1 MDTLWLSSPAPAL
14 RLWADGRWK
23 VNPAAAR
30 WASDHGIADAGWL
43 ALARELVATLRH
55 PEPSSRGR
63 IAFPGSSLEIDWTSV
78 WLDSGWLAWLVLPS
92 ADAARLALIEQFG
105 RTGAWERDL
114 RTGEGRW
121 DTHMFRLCGFDP
133 AGGVP
138 NFDQASERVHPD
150 DRDRFRREHR
160 RFGEAPG
167 RYETWF
173 RLVLPDG
180 QVKEFHS
187 LCEVHPGPQGRPV
200 RMTGILLDDTEGT
213 SRLREIEALTA
224 KLHRAVTLASVS
236 VWRIDLA
243 TQRIY
248 FNDWGYQVMGI
259 PRPPDGLTLEYM
271 RSTIHPDDRA
281 AVLRAADEA
290 IATHR
295 VVDVEARYRNEDGSY
310 RHLLTRR
317 VAERD
322 EQGRAIALSGVSL
335 DRSAQ
340 IAEREQAQAFA
351 RRIDMVTNAAGVG
364 IWTVDIEARQG
375 EWNEQMFRIYGLRP
389 QDGVPSEERWLQE
402 LVHPDDRTAMQSHGE
417 IADRGTQQGLQS
429 EFRIRRADDGE
440 VRWVSAWSRRERVNG
455 RLMAFGVNIDIT
467 ELHSTR
473 AQLRRVQERTML
485 AAESAGIGTWERD
498 LRTHASQWD
507 AQMFRLRGHRP
518 DGPLGANDLRDGS
531 RHPDDVAELQRKMDE
546 AVREGGEL
554 EHEFRVVWPDGS
566 VRWLATRGHVQH
578 DAQGRPERFLGVNW
592 DITERKRAEQALRDK
607 AAAEQASRAKSEFLA
622 RMSHELRTPLN
633 AVLGFAQLLSADAGD
648 RLSPP
653 QAERVERI
661 RSAGQHLLALI
672 DDVLDLASI
681 ESSGMPLAHE
691 AVPLQAALHDV
702 LQWTRLQADE
712 AGVSVQAEPTA
723 AQVLGDPRRV
733 RQVIANL
740 MSNAIKYN
748 RAGGHVW
755 LAVERGAWQGV
766 PAWAITVRDDGRG
779 MSAAQRRHL
788 FEPFNRL
795 GAEREAIQ
803 GTGIGLAIVHH
814 LVKLMRGEISVE
826 SEPGRGSAFRI
837 VLRAAAG
844 AAAEPVQQA
853 VPSSVQAAP
862 VAATAAAPLRL
873 LYIEDN
879 PVNVLLVQELLA
891 NHAHVELA
899 IAVDGV
905 SGVRLA
911 QHARPDV
918 VLVDMQLPDIDGTE
932 VLRRLRADP
941 DLAGLTIVA
950 LSANAMP
957 EDVSRAREAGFDD
970 YWTKPIDFK
979 AFLAALDRLAQAR
992 RPGAD
997 QGARRSRSQLP
1008 SASR

>member
-1 MDTLWLSSPAPAL
+1 
-14 RLWADGRWK
+14 
-23 VNPAAAR
+23 
-30 WASDHGIADAGWL
+30 
-43 ALARELVATLRH
+43 
-55 PEPSSRGR
+55 
-63 IAFPGSSLEIDWTSV
+63 
-78 WLDSGWLAWLVLPS
+78 
-92 ADAARLALIEQFG
+92 
-105 RTGAWERDL
+105 
-114 RTGEGRW
+114 
-121 DTHMFRLCGFDP
+121 
-133 AGGVP
+133 
-138 NFDQASERVHPD
+138 
-150 DRDRFRREHR
+150 
-160 RFGEAPG
+160 
-167 RYETWF
+167 
-173 RLVLPDG
+173 
-180 QVKEFHS
+180 
-187 LCEVHPGPQGRPV
+187 
-200 RMTGILLDDTEGT
+200 
-213 SRLREIEALTA
+213 
-224 KLHRAVTLASVS
+224 
-236 VWRIDLA
+236 
-243 TQRIY
+243 
-248 FNDWGYQVMGI
+248 
-259 PRPPDGLTLEYM
+259 
-271 RSTIHPDDRA
+271 
-281 AVLRAADEA
+281 
-290 IATHR
+290 
-295 VVDVEARYRNEDGSY
+295 
-310 RHLLTRR
+310 
-317 VAERD
+317 
-322 EQGRAIALSGVSL
+322 
-335 DRSAQ
+335 
-340 IAEREQAQAFA
+340 
-351 RRIDMVTNAAGVG
+351 
-364 IWTVDIEARQG
+364 
-375 EWNEQMFRIYGLRP
+375 
-389 QDGVPSEERWLQE
+389 
-402 LVHPDDRTAMQSHGE
+402 
-417 IADRGTQQGLQS
+417 
-429 EFRIRRADDGE
+429 
-440 VRWVSAWSRRERVNG
+440 
-455 RLMAFGVNIDIT
+455 
-467 ELHSTR
+467 
-473 AQLRRVQERTML
+473 
-485 AAESAGIGTWERD
+485 
-498 LRTHASQWD
+498 
-507 AQMFRLRGHRP
+507 
-518 DGPLGANDLRDGS
+518 
-531 RHPDDVAELQRKMDE
+531 
-546 AVREGGEL
+546 
-554 EHEFRVVWPDGS
+554 VWPDGS

-648 RLSPP
+648 PLSPP

-712 AGVSVQAEPTA
+712 AGVSVQAETTT

-814 LVKLMRGEISVE
+814 LVKLMRGEIGVE

-844 AAAEPVQQA
+844 TAAEPAQQA
-853 VPSSVQAAP
+853 VPSSAEAAP
-862 VAATAAAPLRL
+862 VSTTAAAPLRL

-899 IAVDGV
+899 VAVDGL

-941 DLAGLTIVA
+941 ELAGLTIVA

-979 AFLAALDRLAQAR
+979 AFLAALHRLAQAR
-992 RPGAD
+992 QPGAD